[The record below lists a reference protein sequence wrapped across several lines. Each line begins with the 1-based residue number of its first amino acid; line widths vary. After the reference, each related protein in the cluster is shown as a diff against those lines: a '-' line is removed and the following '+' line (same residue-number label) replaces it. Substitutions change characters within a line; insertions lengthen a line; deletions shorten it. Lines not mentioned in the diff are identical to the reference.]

1 MVDELKK
8 VIEEYLNWLYPQ
20 PVEVLDI
27 KDFRDYFE
35 VKVKSEP
42 GILRD
47 GFIAVI
53 YSRDLLDHILIHNPL
68 NRAYKTYYLCQKF
81 RNFIPE
87 IKRLR
92 LPRFSTDI
100 PWASEKDMT
109 MIKNLAKDLEKEWQ
123 VDLVINTTTCNVTL
137 TIEL

>member
-8 VIEEYLNWLYPQ
+8 MIEEYLNWLYPQ

-35 VKVKSEP
+35 VKAKSEP
-42 GILRD
+42 EILRD
-47 GFIAVI
+47 SFISVI
-53 YSRDLLDHILIHNPL
+53 YARDLLEHILAHNSS
-68 NRAYKTYYLCQKF
+68 RAYKTYYLCQKF

-87 IKRLR
+87 IKRLGI
-92 LPRFSTDI
+92 PRFSTDI
-100 PWASEKDMT
+100 PWRSEKDMT
-109 MIKNLAKDLEKEWQ
+109 LIKNLAKDLEKEFQ
-123 VDLVINTTTCNVTL
+123 VDLEVNTTTCNVTL